1 MSEYSVRIKAVIVA
15 LAMNAGIFAA
25 CAQAQT
31 HNHTRGQT
39 GDQTGDQTRDQ
50 TRGQTESRS
59 AQSRFI
65 LEIGNRAISLLR
77 TKQISEADRTARF
90 GELLQTGFD
99 LDYIGRFVLG
109 RHWRAA
115 SDPQRAAYLDLF
127 SQFVVKTYASR
138 LQGYSG
144 ESFAIVSERVA
155 GIKDSVVRTRIGRP
169 GGGAAIDADWRVRKY
184 HDSYRIVDVMVAGIS
199 MVVTQRQEFDAVI
212 RRVGIDGL
220 IAELRSRTGNH
231 TTATANN

>member
-39 GDQTGDQTRDQ
+39 GD
-50 TRGQTESRS
+50 QTESRS

-184 HDSYRIVDVMVAGIS
+184 HDSYRIVDGCRYQHGGHPAPGVRCGYSPGGDRRIDCRAAVED
-199 MVVTQRQEFDAVI
+199 RQSYD
-212 RRVGIDGL
+212 RNRKQL
-220 IAELRSRTGNH
+220 IPSIL
-231 TTATANN
+231 

>member
-1 MSEYSVRIKAVIVA
+1 MVA
-15 LAMNAGIFAA
+15 LAMNAGVFAT

-31 HNHTRGQT
+31 QNHGQGET
-39 GDQTGDQTRDQ
+39 G
-50 TRGQTESRS
+50 GQTESRS

-65 LEIGNRAISLLR
+65 LEIGNRAISVLR
-77 TKQISEADRTARF
+77 TKQISEANRTARF

-115 SDPQRAAYLDLF
+115 SDPQRTAYLDLF
-127 SQFVVKTYASR
+127 AQYVVKTYASR

-144 ESFAIVSERVA
+144 QSFVFVSERVA
-155 GIKDSVVRTRIGRP
+155 GIKDIVVRTRIGRP
-169 GGGAAIDADWRVRKY
+169 GGGAAINADWRVRKY
-184 HDSYRIVDVMVAGIS
+184 HDSYRIIDVMVAGIS

-212 RRVGIDGL
+212 RRVGINGL
-220 IAELRSRTGNH
+220 IDELRSRTGNH
-231 TTATANN
+231 ATATAND